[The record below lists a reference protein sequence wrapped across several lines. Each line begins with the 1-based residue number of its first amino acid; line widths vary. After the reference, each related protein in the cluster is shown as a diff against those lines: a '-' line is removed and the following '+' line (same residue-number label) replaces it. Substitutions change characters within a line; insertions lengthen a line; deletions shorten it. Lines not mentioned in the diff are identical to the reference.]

1 MKNYR
6 RLFLVD
12 GDSFIYKALSGIHRL
27 GEDDKVLIFVAAEEL
42 RQRLKAKGYV
52 RSNVN
57 VILVR
62 RGKETVDNRIKGFLG
77 NVVNREDR
85 GQIFIISRDHG
96 YCKRMDYY
104 RKKYGIPAD
113 ELELKKSI
121 QAVLQEKDYKVLT
134 RRTAKKAGA
143 NGRGGGY
150 IGRSMSV
157 NARRAYERGLKP
169 LSRIR
174 AADLRQ
180 NGFGY
185 SVAFFRWLVHHWDI
199 RPRERHHTSAS
210 CRITAFYD
218 GSVIRYAAR
227 CCNLELLF
235 RIYKGKI
242 TVEQARRERGICYAR
257 ARILGTLFGGKSG
270 EIVSA
275 NCIFC
280 DNLLFLSPKLCVR
293 ADHPGVEVV
302 ETYEDFEE
310 TPQNMRD
317 EKLERLAAE
326 LVKHKT
332 SVYKKYLKE

>member
-1 MKNYR
+1 MKNYG

-27 GEDDKVLIFVAAEEL
+27 GEGDKVLIFVAAEEL
-42 RQRLKAKGYV
+42 RQRLKKKGYV

-57 VILVR
+57 VIMVHPE
-62 RGKETVDNRIKGFLG
+62 KEAVDNRIRGFLG
-77 NVVNREDR
+77 NMVNREDR
-85 GQIFIISRDHG
+85 GQIFVISRDHG

-104 RKKYGIPAD
+104 RKKYGIPA
-113 ELELKKSI
+113 
-121 QAVLQEKDYKVLT
+121 
-134 RRTAKKAGA
+134 
-143 NGRGGGY
+143 
-150 IGRSMSV
+150 
-157 NARRAYERGLKP
+157 YERGLKP

-180 NGFGY
+180 NGFEY

-218 GSVIRYAAR
+218 GSVIRYAAQ

-242 TVEQARRERGICYAR
+242 TVEKARRERGICYAR
-257 ARILGTLFGGKSG
+257 ARILGTLLGGKSG

-280 DNLLFLSPKLCVR
+280 DNLLFLTPKLCVR

>member
-1 MKNYR
+1 MKNYG

-27 GEDDKVLIFVAAEEL
+27 GEGDKVLIFVAAEEL
-42 RQRLKAKGYV
+42 RQRLKKKGYV

-57 VILVR
+57 VIMVHPE
-62 RGKETVDNRIKGFLG
+62 KEAVDNRIRGFLG
-77 NVVNREDR
+77 NMVNREDR
-85 GQIFIISRDHG
+85 GQIFVISRDHG

-104 RKKYGIPAD
+104 RKKYGIPA
-113 ELELKKSI
+113 
-121 QAVLQEKDYKVLT
+121 
-134 RRTAKKAGA
+134 
-143 NGRGGGY
+143 
-150 IGRSMSV
+150 
-157 NARRAYERGLKP
+157 YERGLKP

-180 NGFGY
+180 NGFEY

-218 GSVIRYAAR
+218 GSVIRYAAQ

-242 TVEQARRERGICYAR
+242 TVEKARRERGICYAR
-257 ARILGTLFGGKSG
+257 ARILGTLLGGKSG

-280 DNLLFLSPKLCVR
+280 DNLLFLTPKLCVR
-293 ADHPGVEVV
+293 ADHPGVEV
-302 ETYEDFEE
+302 
-310 TPQNMRD
+310 
-317 EKLERLAAE
+317 
-326 LVKHKT
+326 
-332 SVYKKYLKE
+332 

>member
-27 GEDDKVLIFVAAEEL
+27 GEGDKVLIFVGAEEM
-42 RQRLKAKGYV
+42 RQRLKAKGYI

-104 RKKYGIPAD
+104 RKKYGIP
-113 ELELKKSI
+113 
-121 QAVLQEKDYKVLT
+121 
-134 RRTAKKAGA
+134 
-143 NGRGGGY
+143 
-150 IGRSMSV
+150 
-157 NARRAYERGLKP
+157 AYERGLKP

-218 GSVIRYAAR
+218 GSVIRYAAQ

-302 ETYEDFEE
+302 ETYENFEE
-310 TPQNMRD
+310 TPQNMKD

>member
-1 MKNYR
+1 MKNYG

-27 GEDDKVLIFVAAEEL
+27 GEGDKVLIFVAAEEL
-42 RQRLKAKGYV
+42 RQRLKKKGYV

-57 VILVR
+57 VIMVHPE
-62 RGKETVDNRIKGFLG
+62 KEAVDNRIRGFLG
-77 NVVNREDR
+77 NMVNREDR
-85 GQIFIISRDHG
+85 GQIFVISRDHG

-104 RKKYGIPAD
+104 RKKYGIPA
-113 ELELKKSI
+113 
-121 QAVLQEKDYKVLT
+121 
-134 RRTAKKAGA
+134 
-143 NGRGGGY
+143 
-150 IGRSMSV
+150 
-157 NARRAYERGLKP
+157 YERGLKP

-180 NGFGY
+180 NGFEY

-218 GSVIRYAAR
+218 DSVIRYAAQ

-242 TVEQARRERGICYAR
+242 TVEKARRERGICYAR
-257 ARILGTLFGGKSG
+257 ARILGTLLGGKSG

-280 DNLLFLSPKLCVR
+280 DNLLFLTPKLCVR

>member
-1 MKNYR
+1 MKNYG
-6 RLFLVD
+6 RLLLVD

-27 GEDDKVLIFVAAEEL
+27 GEGDKVLIFVAAEEL
-42 RQRLKAKGYV
+42 RQRLKKKGYV

-57 VILVR
+57 VIMVHPE
-62 RGKETVDNRIKGFLG
+62 KEAVDNRIRGFLG
-77 NVVNREDR
+77 NMVNREDR
-85 GQIFIISRDHG
+85 GQIFVISRDHG

-104 RKKYGIPAD
+104 RKKYGIPA
-113 ELELKKSI
+113 
-121 QAVLQEKDYKVLT
+121 
-134 RRTAKKAGA
+134 
-143 NGRGGGY
+143 
-150 IGRSMSV
+150 
-157 NARRAYERGLKP
+157 YERGLKP

-180 NGFGY
+180 NGFEY

-218 GSVIRYAAR
+218 GSVIRYAAQ

-242 TVEQARRERGICYAR
+242 TVEKARRERGICYAR
-257 ARILGTLFGGKSG
+257 ARILGTLLGGKSG

-280 DNLLFLSPKLCVR
+280 DNLLFLTPKLCVR

>member
-1 MKNYR
+1 MKNYG

-27 GEDDKVLIFVAAEEL
+27 GEGDKVLIFVAAEEL
-42 RQRLKAKGYV
+42 RQRLKKKGYV

-57 VILVR
+57 VIMVHPE
-62 RGKETVDNRIKGFLG
+62 KEAVDNRIRGFLG
-77 NVVNREDR
+77 NMVNREDR
-85 GQIFIISRDHG
+85 GQIFVISRDHG

-104 RKKYGIPAD
+104 RKKYGIPA
-113 ELELKKSI
+113 
-121 QAVLQEKDYKVLT
+121 
-134 RRTAKKAGA
+134 
-143 NGRGGGY
+143 
-150 IGRSMSV
+150 
-157 NARRAYERGLKP
+157 YERGLKP

-180 NGFGY
+180 NGFEY

-218 GSVIRYAAR
+218 GSVIRYAAQ

-242 TVEQARRERGICYAR
+242 TVEKARRERGICYAR
-257 ARILGTLFGGKSG
+257 ARILGTLLGGKSG

-280 DNLLFLSPKLCVR
+280 DNLLFLTPKLCVR

-326 LVKHKT
+326 LVKHKS

>member
-1 MKNYR
+1 MKNYG

-27 GEDDKVLIFVAAEEL
+27 GEGDKVLIFVAAEEL
-42 RQRLKAKGYV
+42 RQRLKKKGYV
-52 RSNVN
+52 SSNVN
-57 VILVR
+57 VIMVHPE
-62 RGKETVDNRIKGFLG
+62 KEAVDNRIRGFLG
-77 NVVNREDR
+77 NMVNREDR
-85 GQIFIISRDHG
+85 GQIFVISRDHG

-104 RKKYGIPAD
+104 RKKYGIPA
-113 ELELKKSI
+113 
-121 QAVLQEKDYKVLT
+121 
-134 RRTAKKAGA
+134 
-143 NGRGGGY
+143 
-150 IGRSMSV
+150 
-157 NARRAYERGLKP
+157 YERGLKP

-180 NGFGY
+180 NGFEY

-218 GSVIRYAAR
+218 GSVIRYAAQ

-242 TVEQARRERGICYAR
+242 TVEKARRERGICYAR
-257 ARILGTLFGGKSG
+257 ARILGTLLGGKSG

-280 DNLLFLSPKLCVR
+280 DNLLFLTPKLCVR